1 MAKNGPRSGDRND
14 VTDGSKSGV
23 KVSGSAVEVVSRTA
37 RRSVRNVL
45 TGRSLHLQIPSAAH
59 APSDGGSCFHDP
71 DCSCRRPYLGR
82 ALVIAVAMELFMG
95 LVAIS
100 TGATLIGVV
109 ACASMAGCMWLYA
122 LAEVVAFYRVG
133 LPQPDPIELSAE
145 RHRVG

>member
-1 MAKNGPRSGDRND
+1 
-14 VTDGSKSGV
+14 
-23 KVSGSAVEVVSRTA
+23 
-37 RRSVRNVL
+37 
-45 TGRSLHLQIPSAAH
+45 
-59 APSDGGSCFHDP
+59 
-71 DCSCRRPYLGR
+71 
-82 ALVIAVAMELFMG
+82 MELFMG
-95 LVAIS
+95 LVDIS